1 MGTGAIITAV
11 VLLLAGLLFF
21 ERRERSVLGLAAK
34 APLSCLFILAA
45 LLQPR
50 PEPGYAWLMLAGL
63 VFCLGGDVFL
73 ALPQERM
80 FLFGLVSFLIG
91 HVFYVAAFFALAQ
104 LNLWTWVGLASSLAV
119 GAAVFRWLRPHL
131 GKMFGPVIAYMV
143 VISLMAV
150 GAWTVFGA
158 ERLASPGRALVLAGA
173 LCFYVSDIFVARN
186 RFVKPDLS
194 NRLIGLPLY
203 YAGQFLLAF
212 SVGRII

>member
-1 MGTGAIITAV
+1 MGAGAIVTAA
-11 VLLLAGLLFF
+11 VLLLALLLFF

-34 APLSCLFILAA
+34 APLSGLFILAA
-45 LLQPR
+45 LVQPQ
-50 PEPGYAWLMLAGL
+50 PDPGYAWLMLAGL
-63 VFCLGGDVFL
+63 AFCLGGDVFL

-80 FLFGLVSFLIG
+80 FLLGLVSFLIG
-91 HVFYVAAFFALAQ
+91 HVFYVAAFFTLAQ
-104 LNLWTWVGLASSLAV
+104 LNLWTGVGLAASLAAGV
-119 GAAVFRWLRPHL
+119 LVFRWLRPHL

-150 GAWTVFGA
+150 GAWTVLGE
-158 ERLASPGRALVLAGA
+158 ERLAFSGRVQILAGA

>member
-1 MGTGAIITAV
+1 MTAGVIIASAV
-11 VLLLAGLLFF
+11 VLLSLLLFF
-21 ERRERSVLGLAAK
+21 ESREKSTFGLAAK
-34 APLSCLFILAA
+34 APLSCLFILTA
-45 LLQPR
+45 LLQPKGD
-50 PEPGYAWLMLAGL
+50 PGYAWLLLAGL

-91 HVFYVAAFFALAQ
+91 HAFYVAAFFSLAH
-104 LNLWTWVGLASSLAV
+104 LNSWIWVGLASSLAV
-119 GAAVFRWLRPHL
+119 GAVVFRWLRPHL
-131 GKMFGPVIAYMV
+131 GSMLGPVIAYMV

-150 GAWTVFGA
+150 AAWTVFGE
-158 ERLASPGRALVLAGA
+158 ERLTFSGRVQILAGA

-212 SVGRII
+212 SVGRIN